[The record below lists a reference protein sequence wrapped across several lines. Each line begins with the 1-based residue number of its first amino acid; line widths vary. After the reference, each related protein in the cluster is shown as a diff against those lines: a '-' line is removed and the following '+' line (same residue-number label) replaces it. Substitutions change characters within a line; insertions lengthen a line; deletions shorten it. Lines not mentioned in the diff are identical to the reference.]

1 MDSSLKDPWFAVKVR
16 TGAELRI
23 GDSLEKKEFK
33 IFVPTCIE
41 PRPYSDRIKKVRV
54 ALFPGYVFSRFG
66 AADKL
71 KLLVTP
77 GVEAVV
83 STAGVPDPIDE
94 QEIGAI
100 IKVVAATKPTPRA
113 VPASPAVPTPPT
125 TTTPASWRS
134 SCPSPSS
141 TPSRSSSA
149 TASAT
154 NPPPDP
160 PSRPAPSLASP
171 R

>member
-1 MDSSLKDPWFAVKVR
+1 MDCSPLKDPWFAIKVR

-66 AADKL
+66 ASDKQ
-71 KLLVTP
+71 KLLFTP

-83 STAGVPDPIDE
+83 STAGVPEPIDE
-94 QEIGAI
+94 EEIGAI
-100 IKVVAATKPTPRA
+100 IKVVAATAAAEPWPYLKTGDRVRVMFGA
-113 VPASPAVPTPPT
+113 FAGVEGILVRERGKDRLVLSVEKVERSMSVEIDR
-125 TTTPASWRS
+125 SWV
-134 SCPSPSS
+134 
-141 TPSRSSSA
+141 
-149 TASAT
+149 
-154 NPPPDP
+154 
-160 PSRPAPSLASP
+160 RPV
-171 R
+171 